1 MGFREQLTAFRS
13 AGFRWSAF
21 AGTVLAGLLAA
32 AALSTPRPAAAMQLP
47 AGDSG
52 VTGYFDTTVS
62 TGAAMRV
69 SGRDERLFS
78 RGSGGKA
85 LSFNNDD
92 GNLNFDRGDLVS
104 LNTKVNHEL
113 QLNLD
118 NPGAEL
124 SLFGRVL
131 YFYDHVV
138 ADGDTERTSLSAAAR
153 RHAGRD
159 FRLLDA
165 YVAGDFDAGG
175 TPVSIR
181 LGNQVISW
189 GESVFLRSGINS
201 INPADVS
208 RLRVAGAELR
218 DVLVP
223 VPAGNV
229 KVGIGDSFFLEGFY
243 QFRWD
248 HSEVEAQGTFFSSND
263 TASPGGDTVHLGL
276 GRRGRGDDRDGV
288 PDPACPSR
296 ANPAGLCSR
305 VPRAADRD
313 PGHQGQ
319 FGVALRYFAAALND
333 AELGLYYARIHS
345 RLPLVS
351 LYAGDPR
358 SLRASG
364 GFAGSIRYFREFPED
379 IDLMGASFNGELGS
393 SGFTIQGEIAYR
405 RNQPLQIDNAEL
417 LFSALSPLRRVP
429 ALARAGE
436 LFGRSQTGPREPGQ
450 EVSGVRRK
458 DVVQGSFA
466 VSRALGPMLGAGGWV
481 LLAEAGFTQVRDMED
496 KSELRYE
503 GPGTWTSG
511 NRIFTAGGVQP
522 VTQVSGFADAFSW
535 GYRALVRATYSNVL
549 GPVNLA
555 PQVAL
560 AHDVNGTTPRPIG
573 NFVEGRKTVT
583 LSVDASYLLSWQG
596 QLAYTHFFGAGQHNL
611 LGDRDFVSLTLSYS
625 F

>member
-1 MGFREQLTAFRS
+1 MSRGVTSACS
-13 AGFRWSAF
+13 AG
-21 AGTVLAGLLAA
+21 AA
-32 AALSTPRPAAAMQLP
+32 AARPC
-47 AGDSG
+47 
-52 VTGYFDTTVS
+52 
-62 TGAAMRV
+62 R
-69 SGRDERLFS
+69 
-78 RGSGGKA
+78 
-85 LSFNNDD
+85 FNNDD

-113 QLNLD
+113 QLNLE

-153 RHAGRD
+153 AARRT
-159 FRLLDA
+159 RLPGCWTPMSP
-165 YVAGDFDAGG
+165 GDFDAGG

-243 QFRWD
+243 QFRWN

-345 RLPLVS
+345 RLPLV
-351 LYAGDPR
+351 
-358 SLRASG
+358 
-364 GFAGSIRYFREFPED
+364 I
-379 IDLMGASFNGELGS
+379 
-393 SGFTIQGEIAYR
+393 
-405 RNQPLQIDNAEL
+405 
-417 LFSALSPLRRVP
+417 PLRGRPEEPEGFRRFRRLHPVFPGVPRGHRPHGRELQRPSWVP
-429 ALARAGE
+429 A
-436 LFGRSQTGPREPGQ
+436 
-450 EVSGVRRK
+450 VS
-458 DVVQGSFA
+458 
-466 VSRALGPMLGAGGWV
+466 P
-481 LLAEAGFTQVRDMED
+481 
-496 KSELRYE
+496 
-503 GPGTWTSG
+503 
-511 NRIFTAGGVQP
+511 
-522 VTQVSGFADAFSW
+522 
-535 GYRALVRATYSNVL
+535 YRAR
-549 GPVNLA
+549 
-555 PQVAL
+555 
-560 AHDVNGTTPRPIG
+560 
-573 NFVEGRKTVT
+573 
-583 LSVDASYLLSWQG
+583 
-596 QLAYTHFFGAGQHNL
+596 
-611 LGDRDFVSLTLSYS
+611 
-625 F
+625 